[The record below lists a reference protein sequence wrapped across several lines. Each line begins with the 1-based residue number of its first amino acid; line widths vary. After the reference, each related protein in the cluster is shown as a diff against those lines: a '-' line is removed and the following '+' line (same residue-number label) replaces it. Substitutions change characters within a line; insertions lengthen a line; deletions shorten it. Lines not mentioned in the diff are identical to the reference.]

1 MKFKRIFLMVLDSV
15 GVGEAKDAIKYD
27 DIGANTL
34 GHVVQQE
41 DLFIPNLKKNRFLK
55 YFNNE

>member
-41 DLFIPNLKKNRFLK
+41 DLFIPNLKK
-55 YFNNE
+55 